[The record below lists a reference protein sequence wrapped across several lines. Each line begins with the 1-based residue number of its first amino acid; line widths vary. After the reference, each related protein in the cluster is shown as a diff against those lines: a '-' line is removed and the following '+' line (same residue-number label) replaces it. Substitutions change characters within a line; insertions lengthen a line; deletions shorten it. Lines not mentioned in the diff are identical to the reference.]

1 MPCNV
6 QHKAATAGRASNR
19 DHRSRLY
26 ETHNHR
32 SAAMKQFRVGVVG
45 YGWSANAVINAI
57 CAGPRGQVTKV
68 ASSRPLDAGELS
80 TRYGTPIQTYTDYA
94 AMLAEPDLDVVAI
107 CSYHH
112 LHKDQIIAAAKA
124 GKHVICEKP
133 LALRLDDLR
142 EVEKAV
148 QAAGVN
154 LCVCLE
160 VRFSAQFRAIKSLV
174 DRGLLGQLHYGE
186 VDYYHGIGPWYPAF
200 SWYRT
205 AAEGVSSLMLAG
217 CHAMDAL
224 LLCMGGDVDEVFSYS
239 TRSASPT
246 FQSYE
251 YPSTSVTLLRY
262 ADGRVGKVA
271 SVVDC
276 FQPYYFHTH
285 LVGSEGSVLDDRFH
299 SNLIDGL
306 NRNQWSKLSCRPVD
320 SGDVSDHPY
329 QQEFDAFFESL
340 AGGREMPLTGLA
352 DAVRTHE
359 VIFAA
364 DRSWQQK
371 RPVKLAEVLAR

>member
-1 MPCNV
+1 MDFAIFLPP
-6 QHKAATAGRASNR
+6 QQEPLTAN
-19 DHRSRLY
+19 
-26 ETHNHR
+26 TT
-32 SAAMKQFRVGVVG
+32 MKQFRVGIVG
-45 YGWSANAVINAI
+45 YGWSANAIIQAINA
-57 CAGPRGQVTKV
+57 GSRGQVAAV
-68 ASSRPLDAGELS
+68 ASAHGLDAAELAA
-80 TRYGTPIQTYTDYA
+80 RHGCPIRIYADYR
-94 AMLAEPDLDVVAI
+94 AMLAEAELDVVAI
-107 CSYHH
+107 SSYHR
-112 LHKDQIIAAAKA
+112 LHKEQVLAAAAA
-124 GKHVICEKP
+124 GKHIIVEKP
-133 LALRLDDLR
+133 LALRIEDLR
-142 EVEKAV
+142 EVERAV
-148 QAAGVN
+148 RAAGVH
-154 LCVCLE
+154 LCVCFE
-160 VRFSAQFRAIKSLV
+160 VRFSAQFRAIKSLI
-174 DRGLLGQLHYGE
+174 DRGLLGRLHYGE

-217 CHAMDAL
+217 CHALDVL
-224 LLCMGGDVDEVFSYS
+224 LLCMGGDVEEVFSYS
-239 TRSASPT
+239 TQSASPT
-246 FQSYE
+246 FESYE

-320 SGDVSDHPY
+320 SGDVNDHPY
-329 QQEFDAFFESL
+329 QQEFDQFFESL
-340 AGGREMPLTGLA
+340 AGGRAMPLAGLA

-364 DRSWQQK
+364 DRSWK
-371 RPVKLAEVLAR
+371 ERRPVPLAEILEPSHAL